1 MKVRKIL
8 IGLFSL
14 IFVFFGTV
22 IINARP
28 DAVPDDVSF
37 ADGAYF
43 FVEENLETNELPY
56 GVIHR
61 RDWAYSHEKT
71 ADGSVPEID
80 TYLTQQVIHL
90 RFRKMLM

>member
-61 RDWAYSHEKT
+61 RDWAYSHEK
-71 ADGSVPEID
+71 
-80 TYLTQQVIHL
+80 Q
-90 RFRKMLM
+90 LMEVFQKLILI